1 MADTL
6 GVSVRVG
13 STIDGSLRR
22 GFRSVDRESRRMGS
36 AIRDADRRAD
46 GLGRE
51 LDTLGRTLRESGD
64 KSGRLERRIDR
75 VGRAFDAA
83 KRRSRDYRRELDR
96 HRAGQA
102 GAALGRA
109 RGRALGLAGAGY
121 GAARLIGSALDV
133 DEASVRLRTVLV
145 TDDLERDLAAAL
157 AHARDVVRSGDTLHD
172 ETEILSVQYALSSA
186 GLDANLARLG
196 STVASQVATATDG
209 VPEATAEV
217 LAGVYRNL
225 GDTVAGDTGAERFAN
240 LGDILT
246 HTQFRYSIRDFGQL
260 GEAMDT
266 VAAGARTMRV
276 DAATTAVGLG
286 ILADAGLKGSEG
298 GTAYRGVLLR
308 MGKASDKL
316 GFSVRRTADGTL
328 DLDATLRGLGAALP
342 GDIDARAAALVEA
355 FGEEALPGVDAFLAR
370 LSTIPAEIDEARAAT
385 DDDTATSAFQLRADA
400 DSGAVK
406 RLQRNVTVLGRV
418 LAESAEVGGLAD
430 WGAESAAAVGKTI
443 EESERLQTTIVGV
456 GGAIGGVTAATLT
469 WAAARFVLGHTRVM
483 IRDITR
489 LTLGAARATGVA
501 TAAERLYGATLGRT
515 RLGGAI
521 GRTRVGRRLGLGGS
535 VVGGR
540 GSVLRRG
547 AGRAPGAA
555 RGAGG
560 VLGRTTRLLGRLAPV
575 ARGVMTVVGA
585 VVGLVSLKF
594 IALGAIIGGA
604 VYLVYKYWEPIKG
617 FFGRVVGGI
626 AARFRAG
633 VDLLGSV
640 LGSWRDVFTDFS
652 WAGVGDALMRTL
664 GAGIAA
670 AGGLPLAAVR
680 TVLGKVRDLLP
691 FSDARDGPLRDIT
704 RSGASL
710 LPTMG
715 RGVSRAGPA
724 GLRGPLARQLA
735 AASVGLTLTA
745 AVVPAAEAPDAR
757 LSQLRE
763 LLEEL
768 AVDATPVLQGSAAGA
783 ASVPAA
789 RTVNITNHITI
800 QQLPGEDASDLV
812 ERILREIDRRRRRG
826 ALDDLDA

>member
-1 MADTL
+1 MADAL
-6 GVSVRVG
+6 GVSVRIG

-51 LDTLGRTLRESGD
+51 LDSLGRTLRQSGD

-75 VGRAFDAA
+75 VGRAFEAA

-96 HRAGQA
+96 HRAAQA

-133 DEASVRLRTVLV
+133 DEAAVRLRTVLV
-145 TDDLERDLAAAL
+145 TDDLEQDLAAAR
-157 AHARDVVRSGDTLHD
+157 AHARDLVRSGGTLHD
-172 ETEILSVQYALSSA
+172 ETELINVQYALSSA
-186 GLDANLARLG
+186 GLKADVARLG

-209 VPEATAEV
+209 VPEAVAQV
-217 LAGVYRNL
+217 LGDTYNIL
-225 GDTVAGDTGAERFAN
+225 GDTVAGDTGPERFAN

-246 HTQFRYSIRDFGQL
+246 ATQFRYSISNFGEL
-260 GEAMDT
+260 GEA
-266 VAAGARTMRV
+266 VSAATAGISTMRV
-276 DAATTAVGLG
+276 DGATAATALG
-286 ILADAGLKGSEG
+286 VLANETLKGSEG
-298 GTAYRGVLLR
+298 GTAFRGVLLR

-316 GFSVRRTADGTL
+316 GFSVRRSADESL
-328 DLDATLRGLGAALP
+328 DLVSTLKGLDAALP
-342 GDIDARAAALVEA
+342 SNIDARAAALVEA
-355 FGEEALPGVDAFLAR
+355 FGEEGLPGINALLNALPTLRAQIETTRD
-370 LSTIPAEIDEARAAT
+370 AAT
-385 DDDTATSAFQLRADA
+385 DDTAEAGFRVRADA

-418 LAESAEVGGLAD
+418 LAEAGDVGGLAD
-430 WGAESAAAVGKTI
+430 WGAENAAALGKTI
-443 EESERLQTTIVGV
+443 QESERLQTTIVGV

-540 GSVLRRG
+540 GPVLRRG

-715 RGVSRAGPA
+715 RGVSRAGPG

-735 AASVGLTLTA
+735 AASVGLALTA
-745 AVVPAAEAPDAR
+745 AVTAAEAPDAR

-763 LLEEL
+763 LLEGL
-768 AVDATPVLQGSAAGA
+768 AVDTAPVLQGSAAGA
-783 ASVPAA
+783 VPPA

-812 ERILREIDRRRRRG
+812 EWILREMDRRRRRG